1 MGINNWQKVSRKKHY
16 NRTKE
21 DHLGRISK
29 SIYVTNFP
37 ESFGSSDLW
46 KLCES
51 YGKVVDVYIPNR
63 KSKAGKRFAFVRF
76 IKVND
81 VDRLVGNLCTLWV
94 GRFHLHAN
102 VVRFER
108 PTLNP
113 KPPVFPKSLAGSQ
126 TKFSSTPGS
135 FINAVKGPQLDV
147 QVDSTDIQ
155 ALMLDDS
162 CVFVQDLSR
171 HVMGKVKDV
180 SSISNMHIILL
191 KEGFPGVKLSYLGGL
206 WLLIELDNGS
216 VRDKFLSHTGV
227 KSWFCN
233 IQLASH
239 DFVCDERIVWV
250 DIEGVPLKMWS
261 SNTFVRIGKKW
272 GDIVDIEENLVNSF
286 ARKRVCIKTKW
297 HGNILE
303 RFKIIHRGKVYM
315 VRAKELFAWSPSF
328 LSPKDTEYTSDDES
342 IHNNGNNSEGQHNI
356 GDDFNLDSEVEEVAD
371 TIFEDKPESPVN
383 NECHSRDKEG
393 DKLSPDPFELYDLL
407 NKHPNKSEKELDPSL
422 SHPPGFTP
430 EASRKEDINIE
441 DAPIVE
447 NDKEGSSTAQSK
459 PEDCYGNEVI
469 NDNSTSSR
477 PEAHKG
483 GSILGLL
490 DDLIRIGQSMGYE
503 MEGCIKDIGNII
515 EAQGDETKLDHISH
529 MDVKYMWGNSNFQFV
544 SSNSVGYS
552 GGILCIW
559 ESNIF
564 KKTNVTISDN
574 FIALYGNW
582 CSNNLKVLIVVIYA
596 PQSIVLKRVLWEYI
610 TLLISRWDGET
621 IVMGDFNEVRSIDE
635 RFGSVFNGSSA
646 RHFNRFIETSG
657 LTDVNLEGYAFTWSH
672 PSGSKMS
679 KLDRFLISD
688 GILSSF
694 PSISALCLDRH
705 LSDHRPILLRE
716 VFSDF
721 GPIPFRVFH
730 SWFKREGFDAMVEQA
745 WNSFSFSDRN
755 QLIRFKKKLQG
766 LKVIIRRWIKD
777 MNLRDSGSIES
788 AKVKLAQIDINIDNG
803 NVSDDILLERMELSR
818 IINDFKHLEATDRI
832 QKAKLKWA
840 IEGDENSKFFHGI
853 INKKRSQLSIR
864 GVINDG
870 QWHTD
875 PEMVKDAFMRHFANR
890 FKQPGSARLKINVD
904 FPNRLSID
912 QTEYL
917 DRCISIDEIRCAVW
931 DCGANKSPGPDG
943 YTFDFFR
950 RYWSFIGP
958 DFCSAVEWFFDKG
971 SFPIGS
977 NASFIALIPKVA
989 DAKFVADFRPISLIG
1004 SVYKVVTKILANR
1017 LATVISDLVSD
1028 TQTAFVANRQILDGP
1043 FILNELLSWC
1053 KRKKKQ
1059 AMIFKVDF
1067 EKAYDSVRWD
1077 YLMDV
1082 LHAFG
1087 FGPNWCKWISG
1098 TLSSSMASVL
1108 VNGSPSSE
1116 FPLFRGLKQG
1126 DPLAP
1131 FLFILIMESL
1141 HISFSGAINNGI
1153 FKGIQISES
1162 TVLSHLFY
1170 ADDAI
1175 FMGEWSEPN
1184 MGNIIKILR
1193 CFFLASGLKINIHK
1207 SQIMGVGVHR
1217 NLVSQAATIIGCSVM
1232 HAPFRYLGVMVGD
1245 CMTRLSAWSDSLQK
1259 LHQRLSKYGCS
1270 KWKAKTLL
1278 YRGQPLCIMFPRI
1291 FALESTKDST
1301 VECKFGLPSV
1311 DVSFR
1316 RPVRD
1321 GVERKQWNDL
1331 CEILD
1336 HVILSS
1342 SKDRWYCDLSGDGE
1356 FRVKEVR
1363 SCLDNI
1369 LLPSSDVPT
1378 RWVSLIPIKINIFA
1392 WRARLD
1398 RLPTRSNLA
1407 CRGIVMDSVL
1417 CPICG
1422 SDTETISHILFRC
1435 NLGVHIFRKIC
1446 RWWEVDW
1453 LDVSSFD
1460 DWLEW
1465 FSAIRLSSKVKLLM
1479 EGVCM
1484 VAWWHIWAYRN
1495 KLLFDDSP
1503 PRQATLFDDIVS
1515 RSYFC
1520 TLLVE

>member
-1 MGINNWQKVSRKKHY
+1 
-16 NRTKE
+16 
-21 DHLGRISK
+21 
-29 SIYVTNFP
+29 
-37 ESFGSSDLW
+37 
-46 KLCES
+46 
-51 YGKVVDVYIPNR
+51 
-63 KSKAGKRFAFVRF
+63 
-76 IKVND
+76 
-81 VDRLVGNLCTLWV
+81 
-94 GRFHLHAN
+94 
-102 VVRFER
+102 
-108 PTLNP
+108 
-113 KPPVFPKSLAGSQ
+113 
-126 TKFSSTPGS
+126 
-135 FINAVKGPQLDV
+135 
-147 QVDSTDIQ
+147 
-155 ALMLDDS
+155 MLDDS

-206 WLLIELDNGS
+206 WLLIEFDNGS

-239 DFVCDERIVWV
+239 DFVCENGSFGLI
-250 DIEGVPLKMWS
+250 LKAS
-261 SNTFVRIGKKW
+261 RKFG
-272 GDIVDIEENLVNSF
+272 NSF

-297 HGNILE
+297 PGNILE

-342 IHNNGNNSEGQHNI
+342 IHNNGNTSEGQHNI
-356 GDDFNLDSEVEEVAD
+356 GNDFNLDSEVEEVAD

-393 DKLSPDPFELYDLL
+393 DILSPDPFELYDLL

-459 PEDCYGNEVI
+459 PEDCYVNEVI

-515 EAQGDETKLDHISH
+515 EAQGD
-529 MDVKYMWGNSNFQFV
+529 
-544 SSNSVGYS
+544 
-552 GGILCIW
+552 
-559 ESNIF
+559 
-564 KKTNVTISDN
+564 
-574 FIALYGNW
+574 
-582 CSNNLKVLIVVIYA
+582 VLIVLIYA
-596 PQSIVLKRVLWEYI
+596 PQSIGLKRVLWEYI

-635 RFGSVFNGSSA
+635 RFGSIFNGSSA

-745 WNSFSFSDRN
+745 WNS
-755 QLIRFKKKLQG
+755 
-766 LKVIIRRWIKD
+766 WIKEYE
-777 MNLRDSGSIES
+777 LEIFWVQS
-788 AKVKLAQIDINIDNG
+788 
-803 NVSDDILLERMELSR
+803 ILLR
-818 IINDFKHLEATDRI
+818 HLEATERI
-832 QKAKLKWA
+832 SKAKLKWA
-840 IEGDENSKFFHGI
+840 IEGNENSKFFHGI

-917 DRCISIDEIRCAVW
+917 DRCISIDEIRCAIW
-931 DCGANKSPGPDG
+931 DCGANKSLGPDR

-950 RYWSFIGP
+950 RYWSFI
-958 DFCSAVEWFFDKG
+958 
-971 SFPIGS
+971 
-977 NASFIALIPKVA
+977 
-989 DAKFVADFRPISLIG
+989 
-1004 SVYKVVTKILANR
+1004 
-1017 LATVISDLVSD
+1017 VSD

-1153 FKGIQISES
+1153 FKA
-1162 TVLSHLFY
+1162 LFRSRLT
-1170 ADDAI
+1170 
-1175 FMGEWSEPN
+1175 FLLGE
-1184 MGNIIKILR
+1184 
-1193 CFFLASGLKINIHK
+1193 
-1207 SQIMGVGVHR
+1207 
-1217 NLVSQAATIIGCSVM
+1217 
-1232 HAPFRYLGVMVGD
+1232 
-1245 CMTRLSAWSDSLQK
+1245 
-1259 LHQRLSKYGCS
+1259 
-1270 KWKAKTLL
+1270 
-1278 YRGQPLCIMFPRI
+1278 
-1291 FALESTKDST
+1291 
-1301 VECKFGLPSV
+1301 
-1311 DVSFR
+1311 
-1316 RPVRD
+1316 
-1321 GVERKQWNDL
+1321 
-1331 CEILD
+1331 
-1336 HVILSS
+1336 
-1342 SKDRWYCDLSGDGE
+1342 
-1356 FRVKEVR
+1356 
-1363 SCLDNI
+1363 
-1369 LLPSSDVPT
+1369 
-1378 RWVSLIPIKINIFA
+1378 
-1392 WRARLD
+1392 RARLD

-1520 TLLVE
+1520 TC

>member
-1 MGINNWQKVSRKKHY
+1 MHCSRGKAAGASFPGVGRDFAGTWHGHYGPRLPASHSSGSAGVTDEYGWWQREWRVRGCEPGVDRDGDELEVGGAPFNPRFCIMELMIGKRYQGINITD
-16 NRTKE
+16 RTKRSPWSE
-21 DHLGRISK
+21 IKRLNRFTSLTFQKALDP
-29 SIYVTNFP
+29 VTCGNYA
-37 ESFGSSDLW
+37 SHT
-46 KLCES
+46 
-51 YGKVVDVYIPNR
+51 VD
-63 KSKAGKRFAFVRF
+63 
-76 IKVND
+76 D

-126 TKFSSTPGS
+126 TKFSSIPGS
-135 FINAVKGPQLDV
+135 FINAVKGLQLDV
-147 QVDSTDIQ
+147 QVDGTDIQ

-206 WLLIELDNGS
+206 WLLIELDNGF

-227 KSWFCN
+227 KLPFEDGGQAILLLGLVRNGGILLTLRKIW
-233 IQLASH
+233 LT
-239 DFVCDERIVWV
+239 
-250 DIEGVPLKMWS
+250 PL
-261 SNTFVRIGKKW
+261 
-272 GDIVDIEENLVNSF
+272 LVNVYAF
-286 ARKRVCIKTKW
+286 R
-297 HGNILE
+297 L
-303 RFKIIHRGKVYM
+303 VYM

-328 LSPKDTEYTSDDES
+328 LSPKDTKYTSDDES
-342 IHNNGNNSEGQHNI
+342 IHNNGNTSEGQHNI

-371 TIFEDKPESPVN
+371 TIFEDKPESLVN

-393 DKLSPDPFELYDLL
+393 DILSPDPFELYDLL

-422 SHPPGFTP
+422 SHPPGFTL

-459 PEDCYGNEVI
+459 PEDCYVNEVI

-490 DDLIRIGQSMGYE
+490 DDLIQIGQSMGYE

-515 EAQGDETKLDHISH
+515 EAQGD
-529 MDVKYMWGNSNFQFV
+529 
-544 SSNSVGYS
+544 
-552 GGILCIW
+552 
-559 ESNIF
+559 
-564 KKTNVTISDN
+564 
-574 FIALYGNW
+574 
-582 CSNNLKVLIVVIYA
+582 VLIVVIYT
-596 PQSIVLKRVLWEYI
+596 PQSIVRKRVLWEYI

-621 IVMGDFNEVRSIDE
+621 IVIGDFNEVRSIDE

-672 PSGSKMS
+672 PSRSKMS

-688 GILSSF
+688 GNLSSF
-694 PSISALCLDRH
+694 PSMSALCLDRH

-730 SWFKREGFDAMVEQA
+730 SW
-745 WNSFSFSDRN
+745 
-755 QLIRFKKKLQG
+755 
-766 LKVIIRRWIKD
+766 LKVKVKEWSISRILMTLNTLKLTDLDSEER
-777 MNLRDSGSIES
+777 NLRG
-788 AKVKLAQIDINIDNG
+788 L
-803 NVSDDILLERMELSR
+803 R
-818 IINDFKHLEATDRI
+818 
-832 QKAKLKWA
+832 
-840 IEGDENSKFFHGI
+840 
-853 INKKRSQLSIR
+853 
-864 GVINDG
+864 
-870 QWHTD
+870 
-875 PEMVKDAFMRHFANR
+875 
-890 FKQPGSARLKINVD
+890 
-904 FPNRLSID
+904 
-912 QTEYL
+912 
-917 DRCISIDEIRCAVW
+917 
-931 DCGANKSPGPDG
+931 
-943 YTFDFFR
+943 
-950 RYWSFIGP
+950 
-958 DFCSAVEWFFDKG
+958 G

-989 DAKFVADFRPISLIG
+989 DANFVADFRPISLIG

-1028 TQTAFVANRQILDGP
+1028 TQTAFVAYRQILDGP
-1043 FILNELLSWC
+1043 FILNELFSWC

-1067 EKAYDSVRWD
+1067 EKAYDYVRWA

-1087 FGPNWCKWISG
+1087 FGPNWCKWIS
-1098 TLSSSMASVL
+1098 
-1108 VNGSPSSE
+1108 
-1116 FPLFRGLKQG
+1116 G

-1259 LHQRLSKYGCS
+1259 LHQRLSK
-1270 KWKAKTLL
+1270 WKAKTLSIGGRLTLLKSVLGASPIYNLSIFKAPVGILKDMERIRSNFFKGADLSDRKISWVAWDKALASKKSGGLGISSYFALNRALLLKWVWRFISQDGSLWFRVIQSL
-1278 YRGQPLCIMFPRI
+1278 YGFNFVSHCKIRIGDGCCTRFWYDSWTSEQPLCIMFPRI

-1422 SDTETISHILFRC
+1422 SDTETISHILFRLEEHLVVPC
-1435 NLGVHIFRKIC
+1435 SNEEIVKYLTQPATTEISGEDGSNLEEF
-1446 RWWEVDW
+1446 
-1453 LDVSSFD
+1453 LDVLTVEEAGIPGPIMVIEDEPLMVLGSDNIINEDFLNDFD
-1460 DWLEW
+1460 GQHSADENLTNVWLKQERVCPQRRTW
-1465 FSAIRLSSKVKLLM
+1465 DLGWISAGMSKEYVEVLRRVKGGNNLTILLPF
-1479 EGVCM
+1479 EEEQ
-1484 VAWWHIWAYRN
+1484 AEL
-1495 KLLFDDSP
+1495 KL
-1503 PRQATLFDDIVS
+1503 VS
-1515 RSYFC
+1515 E
-1520 TLLVE
+1520 V